1 MTEIEILE
9 DTKKIKNISSLIDS
23 NNSLDV
29 DLNEINNIF
38 EKIVDLETKTIKI
51 PEIQTRKTQ
60 PILAKNSL
68 EKDVPTLSSIAI
80 IFRELIKSYLRY

>member
-9 DTKKIKNISSLIDS
+9 DTKNIKIISSLIDS

-51 PEIQTRKTQ
+51 SEI
-60 PILAKNSL
+60 
-68 EKDVPTLSSIAI
+68 
-80 IFRELIKSYLRY
+80 

>member
-9 DTKKIKNISSLIDS
+9 DTKNIKIISSLIDS

-51 PEIQTRKTQ
+51 PEI
-60 PILAKNSL
+60 
-68 EKDVPTLSSIAI
+68 
-80 IFRELIKSYLRY
+80 